1 MTAKG
6 RRHRGRYSAPDKK
19 KKGRRRPDTVA
30 PRPAAVSQTA
40 TVAASPQN
48 VALPQKV
55 APQTS
60 ETAKKSMVVVTGH
73 LDIMAELRRVGILAV
88 IMLAILVIL
97 ALVLA

>member
-1 MTAKG
+1 MPAKG
-6 RRHRGRYSAPDKK
+6 RRHRGRYSAPGKK
-19 KKGRRRPDTVA
+19 KKSRQRPDTVA
-30 PRPAAVSQTA
+30 PRPAVVSQTA
-40 TVAASPQN
+40 TV

-60 ETAKKSMVVVTGH
+60 EMAKKSTAVVTGH

>member
-30 PRPAAVSQTA
+30 PRPVAVSQTA
-40 TVAASPQN
+40 TVAA
-48 VALPQKV
+48 LPPKV
-55 APQTS
+55 APQTR
-60 ETAKKSMVVVTGH
+60 EIAKKSTVVVTGH